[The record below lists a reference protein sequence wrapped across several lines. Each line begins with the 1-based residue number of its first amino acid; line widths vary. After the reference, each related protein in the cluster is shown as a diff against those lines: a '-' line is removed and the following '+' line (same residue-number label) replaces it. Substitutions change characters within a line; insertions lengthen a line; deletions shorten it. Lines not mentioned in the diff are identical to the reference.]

1 MNDITMTEINA
12 RLEVLCA
19 QRNQALDQAA
29 VYAGKL
35 SAAQQEIEEL
45 GNLDD
50 NELAELLDGAND
62 LIIEGD
68 VLDMIARNMLNLEF
82 NEEESVS
89 LDLMLRNAGLVHY
102 NDNEKN

>member
-1 MNDITMTEINA
+1 MTEINA

-45 GNLDD
+45 GKKIE
-50 NELAELLDGAND
+50 ELEKPPLKEVKND
-62 LIIEGD
+62 
-68 VLDMIARNMLNLEF
+68 
-82 NEEESVS
+82 
-89 LDLMLRNAGLVHY
+89 
-102 NDNEKN
+102 